1 MSEVSENELNVKEFQ
16 NQLFNYLINYITE
29 NRSKERNTT
38 TIRVNPEVF
47 NDFVVN
53 CNILG
58 LNRRR
63 GVSLVVEG
71 LLQLFN
77 EAFKTKR
84 YVQTTLFYKPQI
96 NIQQKIEVNIAQKI
110 ELKIVKK
117 DLTGILESL
126 EKKKGNLDFY
136 LSKLRETLPRAV
148 KVYERSG
155 DHELKMLLEKAEK
168 YI

>member
-1 MSEVSENELNVKEFQ
+1 MERSNEINVKDFQ

-29 NRSKERNTT
+29 NRNKERNTT

-47 NDFVVN
+47 SDFVAN

-58 LNRRR
+58 LNRYR

-77 EAFKTKR
+77 EVFKTKR

-96 NIQQKIEVNIAQKI
+96 NIQQKVEVNIAQKI

-117 DLTGILESL
+117 SLMEILESL
-126 EKKKGNLDFY
+126 EKKKGYPDFY
-136 LSKLRETLPRAV
+136 ASKLKEILPKAV
-148 KVYERSG
+148 KLYEKSG
-155 DHELKMLLEKAEK
+155 DDELKVLLEKAERF
-168 YI
+168 I